1 MTSVTIWTVP
11 SVDRMMVSASYHRDA
26 SCNPNTDLEPVQVT
40 LGHASHATTS
50 ISVSLSKRAQK
61 KALQEHAL

>member
-11 SVDRMMVSASYHRDA
+11 SVDRMMVSASYHSDV
-26 SCNPNTDLEPVQVT
+26 SCNPSTDLEPVQVT
-40 LGHASHATTS
+40 LGHASHAKTS
-50 ISVSLSKRAQK
+50 ISVSPSKWAQK